1 MRSPPLPR
9 RRSRSRPSACSP
21 AAAAPLATEVGYR
34 NDGGAAA
41 LGAFA
46 AIAGTIAMI
55 AASHHDR
62 GPAYEAAR
70 YGYGYAPAP
79 YAYAP
84 RYGSDWWRLAGTGA
98 ATGMAGWKYVDRARR
113 WPRRVRSFR
122 SSWILVLTFAR

>member
-1 MRSPPLPR
+1 MFTNTHRTIAAAAAASIAFTAFGLR
-9 RRSRSRPSACSP
+9 P

-34 NDGGAAA
+34 NDGSAAA

-62 GPAYEAAR
+62 GAAYEGP

-79 YAYAP
+79 YAYTP
-84 RYGSDWWRLAGTGA
+84 RYGSDGHGWHGWRGHWYG
-98 ATGMAGWKYVDRARR
+98 R
-113 WPRRVRSFR
+113 
-122 SSWILVLTFAR
+122 

>member
-1 MRSPPLPR
+1 MFTKQNRAIAAAAAASIALTGFGLR
-9 RRSRSRPSACSP
+9 P
-21 AAAAPLATEVGYR
+21 AAAAPLVTEVGYR
-34 NDGGAAA
+34 HDGGAAA

-62 GPAYEAAR
+62 GPYYEGP

-84 RYGSDWWRLAGTGA
+84 RYGGWHGWRGHWHG
-98 ATGMAGWKYVDRARR
+98 R
-113 WPRRVRSFR
+113 
-122 SSWILVLTFAR
+122 

>member
-1 MRSPPLPR
+1 MFTKTHRAIAAA
-9 RRSRSRPSACSP
+9 SAASIALTAIGLTP
-21 AAAAPLATEVGYR
+21 AAAQPLATEVSYR

-62 GPAYEAAR
+62 APVYQG

-79 YAYAP
+79 YYAP
-84 RYGSDWWRLAGTGA
+84 RYGGYG
-98 ATGMAGWKYVDRARR
+98 GWGGWHGHWHHR
-113 WPRRVRSFR
+113 
-122 SSWILVLTFAR
+122 

>member
-1 MRSPPLPR
+1 MLTKQNRAITAAAAASIALT
-9 RRSRSRPSACSP
+9 AFGLSP
-21 AAAAPLATEVGYR
+21 AAAAPPATEVGYR

-46 AIAGTIAMI
+46 AIAGTIAII

-62 GPAYEAAR
+62 GPAYEGP

-84 RYGSDWWRLAGTGA
+84 RYGSDGGGWHGWRGHWHG
-98 ATGMAGWKYVDRARR
+98 R
-113 WPRRVRSFR
+113 
-122 SSWILVLTFAR
+122 

>member
-1 MRSPPLPR
+1 MYTRQNRAIAAAVVASIAL
-9 RRSRSRPSACSP
+9 AGFGLSP

-41 LGAFA
+41 IGAFA

-62 GPAYEAAR
+62 GPYYEGP

-84 RYGSDWWRLAGTGA
+84 RYGGWHGWRGHWHG
-98 ATGMAGWKYVDRARR
+98 R
-113 WPRRVRSFR
+113 
-122 SSWILVLTFAR
+122 